1 MTITALFHTRG
12 AQNSDGRADRLGRV
26 VGRPGGRVLQ
36 RATTYT
42 LHRRLT
48 RTTMRAIIDAPE
60 VTVAGPPSEAS
71 ERARRLTPPPRVRL
85 PVVMCVAL
93 STCGGVHSSKE
104 ARLLFFSSSP
114 SSLLLGV

>member
-26 VGRPGGRVLQ
+26 GGRAGSLQ

-42 LHRRLT
+42 LRRRLT

-60 VTVAGPPSEAS
+60 VRMRWLAHPPKLPSAPAG
-71 ERARRLTPPPRVRL
+71 
-85 PVVMCVAL
+85 
-93 STCGGVHSSKE
+93 
-104 ARLLFFSSSP
+104 
-114 SSLLLGV
+114 